1 MIIDLTPLKRYP
13 QFRLLFFAQLIS
25 VLGSSI
31 SYVAAPYLI
40 YQITQSTAKVGLL
53 GVVSLIPLVL
63 FGFLGGTAADV
74 WNRKKIVIICEG
86 LLALLCAI
94 FATLIQIGEIGEL
107 SIMILTG
114 MMAALTGFHRPALES
129 LTPRMVDKEDMPQV
143 STLNGFRGTF
153 AHVLGPAIGGLLIA
167 TGGAALAFWIDA
179 LSYIVS
185 IVLFFAIKNP
195 LRDQAPHHRPGVKAI
210 REGFAYALSRPIL
223 MGTYV
228 VDIIAMI
235 FCFPMALFPAIAEMS
250 GGATKLGPLYSAIS
264 VGAMIATIF
273 SRWTYRV
280 RRHGQMVFMGAMG
293 WCICVIAFAVLVP
306 INYWVAIF
314 FLAFAGFWDMIS
326 ATFRFTIWN
335 ETIPDAYR
343 GRMAGIEMMSYMSGP
358 LLGNTLLGYLAA
370 VTSPSRALVCGAS
383 ASIVGLV
390 FAVILLWPFWLY
402 VADERKLKS

>member
-1 MIIDLTPLKRYP
+1 MIIDLSPLKRYP
-13 QFRLLFFAQLIS
+13 QFRLLFTAQLVS

-31 SYVAAPYLI
+31 SYVASPYLI

-53 GVVSLIPLVL
+53 GVISLIPLVV

-74 WNRKKIVIICEG
+74 WNRKKIIILCEG
-86 LLALLCAI
+86 TLATLCLL
-94 FATLIQIGEIGEL
+94 FATLIQTGRITD
-107 SIMILTG
+107 STIMILTAV
-114 MMAALTGFHRPALES
+114 MAGLAGFHRPALES
-129 LTPRMVDKEDMPQV
+129 LTPRLVNKEDMPQV

-153 AHVLGPAIGGLLIA
+153 AHVVGPAIGGLLIA
-167 TGGAALAFWIDA
+167 GGGSALAFWINGLSYA
-179 LSYIVS
+179 LS
-185 IVLFFAIKNP
+185 VLCFLGIRNP
-195 LRDQAPHHRPGVKAI
+195 LRDEAPKHRPGVKAL
-210 REGFAYALSRPIL
+210 REGFVYAWSRPVL

-250 GGATKLGPLYSAIS
+250 GGPSKLGPLYSAIS
-264 VGAMIATIF
+264 LGAMIATIF

-293 WCICVIAFAVLVP
+293 WCLCVMAFALLVP
-306 INYWVAIF
+306 INYWLAFV

-335 ETIPDAYR
+335 ESIPDAYR

-358 LLGNTLLGYLAA
+358 LLGNTILGYLAA
-370 VTSPSRALVCGAS
+370 VTSPSRALVFGAS
-383 ASIVGLV
+383 VSISGLLI
-390 FAVILLWPFWLY
+390 AIILLWPFWLY
-402 VADERKLKS
+402 IADERKKV